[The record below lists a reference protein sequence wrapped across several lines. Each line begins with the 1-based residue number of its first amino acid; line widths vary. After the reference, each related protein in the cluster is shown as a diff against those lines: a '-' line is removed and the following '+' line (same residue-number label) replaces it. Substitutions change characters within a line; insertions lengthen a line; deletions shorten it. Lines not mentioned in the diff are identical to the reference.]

1 LVNKKLYIIEM
12 YCKNRNIIYNSRTFP
27 GKRRLE
33 AGMSTAA
40 ELKQNDNLFIHPWDD
55 IVKLGGNKRT
65 LLDKGEGVYVYDSE
79 GNRLLDA
86 PAGMWCVNIGHGR
99 TEMAQAVYDQIM
111 ALTYVSPWS
120 MTTGPAAEFA
130 AMLTEQS
137 PGDLNHVFYTT
148 GGSTAVDSALRFV
161 HFYNNLRGKPAK
173 KKIISQKRGYHGS
186 TYLGGSVSG
195 KERDKSNL
203 EMESHLVHHIEAPHP
218 LYKPEGMS
226 DADFLEQCVANLE
239 NKIAEVGADNCAVF
253 VAEPILA
260 SGGVIVPPEGY
271 HKRCLEVCRE
281 NDMLY
286 LSDEVVTAFGRL
298 GHCFAS
304 EDVFGIVPDI
314 ITTAKGLT
322 SGYVPMGAFLVSD
335 RLIEEIKANGGDSAV
350 FSNGFTY
357 SGHPVAAAAG
367 IKNLEI
373 MLREKLFEHAQDV
386 GPYMQQQMQ
395 TLRDIPIVRDIRGK
409 GLMACVECELKHGDD
424 DLAMDYEIGN
434 LIDKHCQ
441 KLGLIVRPIINM
453 CVMSPPL
460 TITREQIDDMVS
472 MLRQG
477 ILLALEE
484 IESAEAEAAG
494 EANRHPSPAA

>member
-1 LVNKKLYIIEM
+1 
-12 YCKNRNIIYNSRTFP
+12 
-27 GKRRLE
+27 
-33 AGMSTAA
+33 MSSAA
-40 ELKQNDNLFIHPWDD
+40 ELKRSDNLYIHPWDD
-55 IVKLGGNKRT
+55 FVKIGEHRRT
-65 LLDKGEGVYVYDSE
+65 LLDRGDGVYVYDSD

-99 TEMAQAVYDQIM
+99 EEMAQAVYDQIM
-111 ALTYVSPWS
+111 GLTYVSPWS

-130 AMLTEQS
+130 AQLAELS
-137 PGDLNHVFYTT
+137 PGDLNHVFFTT
-148 GGSTAVDSALRFV
+148 GGSTAVDSALRFA
-161 HFYNNLRGKPAK
+161 HFYNNMRGKPNK
-173 KKIISQKRGYHGS
+173 KHIISQKKGYHGS

-203 EMESHLVHHIEAPHP
+203 HFETALVHHIDAPHP
-218 LYKPEGMS
+218 LHKPAEMS
-226 DADFLEQCVANLE
+226 EAHFLDRCVGNLE
-239 NKIAEVGADNCAVF
+239 DKIAEVGAENCAIF

-260 SGGVIVPPEGY
+260 SGGVIVPPDGY
-271 HKRCLEVCRE
+271 HQRCLEVCRKH
-281 NDMLY
+281 DMLY

-322 SGYVPMGAFLVSD
+322 SGYIPMGAFLVSD
-335 RLIEEIKANGGDSAV
+335 RLVDEIKSQGGDAAV

-373 MLREKLFEHAQDV
+373 MQREELFEKARETGAYLQR
-386 GPYMQQQMQ
+386 QMQ
-395 TLRDIPIVRDIRGK
+395 TLRDIPIVSDVRGR
-409 GLMACVECELKHGDD
+409 GLMACVECELIQGGD
-424 DLAMDYEIGN
+424 DLAMDYEIGK

-460 TITREQIDDMVS
+460 TITREQIDELVA

-477 ILLALEE
+477 ILLAMEE
-484 IESAEAEAAG
+484 IEASESAPAG
-494 EANRHPSPAA
+494 AGSRHPSPAA

>member
-1 LVNKKLYIIEM
+1 
-12 YCKNRNIIYNSRTFP
+12 
-27 GKRRLE
+27 
-33 AGMSTAA
+33 
-40 ELKQNDNLFIHPWDD
+40 
-55 IVKLGGNKRT
+55 
-65 LLDKGEGVYVYDSE
+65 LLSKGEGVYVYDSE

-99 TEMAQAVYDQIM
+99 EEMAQAVYDQMM

-130 AMLTEQS
+130 ALIAEQA
-137 PGDLNHVFYTT
+137 PGDLNHVFFTT

-161 HFYNNLRGKPAK
+161 QFYNNMRGMPK
-173 KKIISQKRGYHGS
+173 KKQIIAQKRGYHGS
-186 TYLGGSVSG
+186 TYLGGAVSG
-195 KERDKSNL
+195 KERDKNNL
-203 EMESHLVHHIEAPHP
+203 DFESHLVHHIEAPHP
-218 LYKPEGMS
+218 LNKPAGQS
-226 DADFLEQCVANLE
+226 DAEFLDACVANLE
-239 NKIAEVGADNCAVF
+239 NMIAEVGAENCAVF

-260 SGGVIVPPEGY
+260 SGGVIVPPQGY
-271 HKRCLEVCRE
+271 HQRCLEVCRK

-304 EDVFGIVPDI
+304 EAVFGITPDI

-335 RLIEEIKANGGDSAV
+335 RLVREIKERGGDSAV

-373 MLREKLFEHAQDV
+373 MQRENLFEQAREN
-386 GPYMQQQMQ
+386 GAYLQQQMQ
-395 TLRDIPIVRDIRGK
+395 TLWDIPIVSDVRGL
-409 GLMACVECELKHGDD
+409 GLMACVECEIKQGSD

-434 LIDKHCQ
+434 LIDRHCQ
-441 KLGLIVRPIINM
+441 ELGLIVRPIINM

-460 TITREQIDDMVS
+460 TITRAQIDEMVS
-472 MLRQG
+472 MLRKG
-477 ILLALEE
+477 IEMAMEE
-484 IESAEAEAAG
+484 INTLEAQAEGQE
-494 EANRHPSPAA
+494 NRHPSPAA

>member
-1 LVNKKLYIIEM
+1 MSMAFY
-12 YCKNRNIIYNSRTFP
+12 
-27 GKRRLE
+27 RRVD
-33 AGMSTAA
+33 MSTST
-40 ELKQNDNLFIHPWDD
+40 ELKQRDNQFIHPWDD
-55 IVKLGGNKRT
+55 IVKLGDHRRT
-65 LLDKGEGVYVYDSE
+65 LLSKGDGVYVHDSE

-99 TEMAQAVYDQIM
+99 EEMAQAIYDQVM

-120 MTTGPAAEFA
+120 MTTGPAAQFA
-130 AMLTEQS
+130 ADLAELS
-137 PGDLNHVFYTT
+137 PGDLNHVFFTT

-161 HFYNNLRGKPAK
+161 QFYNNMRGKRDK
-173 KKIISQKRGYHGS
+173 KHIIAQKRGYHGS
-186 TYLGGSVSG
+186 TFLAGSVSG

-203 EMESHLVHHIEAPHP
+203 DFVEGLVHHIAAPDP
-218 LYKPEGMS
+218 LHKPAGQS
-226 DADFLEQCVANLE
+226 VAGFLDACVANLE
-239 NKIAEVGADNCAVF
+239 NMIAEVGPEKCAVF

-271 HKRCLEVCRE
+271 HQRCLEVCRKH
-281 NDMLY
+281 DMLY

-335 RLIEEIKANGGDSAV
+335 RLIQQIKDLGGDSAV

-373 MLREKLFEHAQDV
+373 MQREKLFELARDT
-386 GPYMQQQMQ
+386 GPYMQQQLQ
-395 TLRDIPIVRDIRGK
+395 GLRDIPIVTDVRGL
-409 GLMACVECELKHGDD
+409 GLMACVECELQQGSGDLD
-424 DLAMDYEIGN
+424 ADLELGSR
-434 LIDKHCQ
+434 IDKHCQ
-441 KLGLIVRPIINM
+441 AMGLIVRPLVNM

-460 TITREQIDDMVS
+460 TITRAQIDEMVAI
-472 MLRQG
+472 LRKG
-477 ILLALEE
+477 ILQAMQD
-484 IESAEAEAAG
+484 IENEKDG
-494 EANRHPSPAA
+494 NKGANRHPSPAA

>member
-1 LVNKKLYIIEM
+1 
-12 YCKNRNIIYNSRTFP
+12 
-27 GKRRLE
+27 
-33 AGMSTAA
+33 MSTSV
-40 ELKQNDNLFIHPWDD
+40 ELKQRDNQFIHPWDD
-55 IVKLGGNKRT
+55 IVKLGGNQRT
-65 LLDKGEGVYVYDSE
+65 LLNKGEGIYVYDSE

-99 TEMAQAVYDQIM
+99 EEMAQAVYDQIM

-120 MTTGPAAEFA
+120 MTTGPAAQFA
-130 AMLTEQS
+130 ADLAEQS
-137 PGDLNHVFYTT
+137 PGDLNHVFFTT

-161 HFYNNLRGKPAK
+161 QFYNNMRGKPAK
-173 KKIISQKRGYHGS
+173 KHIIAQMRGYHGS
-186 TYLGGSVSG
+186 TFLSGTVSG

-203 EMESHLVHHIEAPHP
+203 DIVEGLVHHIDAPHP
-218 LYKPEGMS
+218 LHKPAGMS
-226 DADFLEQCVANLE
+226 EAEFLDACVANLE
-239 NKIAEVGADNCAVF
+239 NMIAEVGAENCAIF

-260 SGGVIVPPEGY
+260 SGGVIVPPVGY
-271 HKRCLEVCRE
+271 HQRCLEVCRK

-335 RLIEEIKANGGDSAV
+335 RLIQEIKDRGGDSAV

-373 MLREKLFEHAQDV
+373 MKREKLFELVQET
-386 GPYMQQQMQ
+386 GPYLQQQLQ
-395 TLRDIPIVRDIRGK
+395 ALRDISIVTDVRGL
-409 GLMACVECELKHGDD
+409 GLMGVVECELQQGGDD
-424 DLAMDYEIGN
+424 LDMDVELGSR
-434 LIDKHCQ
+434 IDRHCQ
-441 KLGLIVRPIINM
+441 ELGLIVRPLINM
-453 CVMSPPL
+453 CVLSPPL
-460 TITREQIDDMVS
+460 TITRPQIDEMVS
-472 MLRQG
+472 ILRQG
-477 ILLALEE
+477 ILLAMDD
-484 IESAEAEAAG
+484 I
-494 EANRHPSPAA
+494 ANEKPADKNGHRHPSPAA

>member
-1 LVNKKLYIIEM
+1 
-12 YCKNRNIIYNSRTFP
+12 
-27 GKRRLE
+27 
-33 AGMSTAA
+33 MSTAV
-40 ELKQNDNLFIHPWDD
+40 ELKQQDNQFIHPWDD
-55 IVKLGGNKRT
+55 IVKLGGHQRT
-65 LLDKGEGVYVYDSE
+65 LLSKGEGVYVYDSE

-99 TEMAQAVYDQIM
+99 EEMAQAVYDQMM

-130 AMLTEQS
+130 ALIAEQA
-137 PGDLNHVFYTT
+137 PGDLNHVFFTT

-161 HFYNNLRGKPAK
+161 QFYNNMRGMPK
-173 KKIISQKRGYHGS
+173 KKQIIAQKRGYHGS
-186 TYLGGSVSG
+186 TYLGGAVSG
-195 KERDKSNL
+195 KERDKNNL
-203 EMESHLVHHIEAPHP
+203 DFESHLVHHIEAPHP
-218 LYKPEGMS
+218 LNKPAGQS
-226 DADFLEQCVANLE
+226 DAEFLDACVANLE
-239 NKIAEVGADNCAVF
+239 NMIAEVGAENCAVF

-260 SGGVIVPPEGY
+260 SGGVIVPPQGY
-271 HKRCLEVCRE
+271 HQRCLEVCRK

-304 EDVFGIVPDI
+304 EAVFGITPDI

-335 RLIEEIKANGGDSAV
+335 RLVREIKERGGDSAV

-373 MLREKLFEHAQDV
+373 MQRENLFEQAREN
-386 GPYMQQQMQ
+386 GAYLQQQMQ
-395 TLRDIPIVRDIRGK
+395 TLWDIPIVSDVRGL
-409 GLMACVECELKHGDD
+409 GLMACVECEIKQGSD

-434 LIDKHCQ
+434 LIDRHCQ
-441 KLGLIVRPIINM
+441 ELGLIVRPIINM

-460 TITREQIDDMVS
+460 TITRAQIDEMVS
-472 MLRQG
+472 MLRKG
-477 ILLALEE
+477 IEMAMEE
-484 IESAEAEAAG
+484 INTLEAQAEGQE
-494 EANRHPSPAA
+494 NRHPSPAA

>member
-1 LVNKKLYIIEM
+1 
-12 YCKNRNIIYNSRTFP
+12 
-27 GKRRLE
+27 
-33 AGMSTAA
+33 MSTSV
-40 ELKQNDNLFIHPWDD
+40 ELKQRDNQFIHPWDD
-55 IVKLGGNKRT
+55 IVKLGGNQRT
-65 LLDKGEGVYVYDSE
+65 LLNKGEGIYVYDSE

-99 TEMAQAVYDQIM
+99 EEMAQAVYDQIM

-120 MTTGPAAEFA
+120 MTTGPAAQFA
-130 AMLTEQS
+130 ADLAEQS
-137 PGDLNHVFYTT
+137 PGDLNHVFFTT

-161 HFYNNLRGKPAK
+161 QFYNNMRGKPAK
-173 KKIISQKRGYHGS
+173 KHIIAQMRGYHGS
-186 TYLGGSVSG
+186 TFLSGTVSG

-203 EMESHLVHHIEAPHP
+203 DIVEGLVHHIDAPHP
-218 LYKPEGMS
+218 LHKPAGMS
-226 DADFLEQCVANLE
+226 EAEFLDACVANLE
-239 NKIAEVGADNCAVF
+239 NMIAEVGAENCAIF

-260 SGGVIVPPEGY
+260 SGGVIVPPVGY
-271 HKRCLEVCRE
+271 HQRCLEVCRK

-335 RLIEEIKANGGDSAV
+335 RLIQEIKDRGGDSAV

-373 MLREKLFEHAQDV
+373 MKREKLFELVQET
-386 GPYMQQQMQ
+386 GPYLQQQLQ
-395 TLRDIPIVRDIRGK
+395 ALRDISIVTDVRGL
-409 GLMACVECELKHGDD
+409 GLMGVVECELQQGGDD
-424 DLAMDYEIGN
+424 LDMDVELGSR
-434 LIDKHCQ
+434 IDRHCQ
-441 KLGLIVRPIINM
+441 ELGLIVRPLINM
-453 CVMSPPL
+453 CVLSPPL
-460 TITREQIDDMVS
+460 TITRPQIDEMVS
-472 MLRQG
+472 ILRQG
-477 ILLALEE
+477 ILLAMDDIANEK
-484 IESAEAEAAG
+484 SADKNG
-494 EANRHPSPAA
+494 HRHPSPAA